1 MFRVFYRAKLRGGRG
16 KLRSMDVRGAK
27 TAEDARA
34 TVERAFGQTD
44 HQFEIVEVKP
54 IS

>member
-1 MFRVFYRAKLRGGRG
+1 MFRVFYRARLRGGRG
-16 KLRSMDVRGAK
+16 KLRSMDVRGARS
-27 TAEDARA
+27 AEDARA

-44 HQFEIVEVKP
+44 HQFEIVRVDP